1 MAFFC
6 TVCGNKQ
13 EEGQRFCSVCGT
25 PFINPG
31 DTPAAEAPE
40 APAPAGNV
48 TSGDMPGT
56 ATGFEAPKADIP
68 ATPIPTYAE
77 PAQPFYQPVQQPGQ
91 PSVIMM
97 PPADIPAKPK
107 RKKLG
112 FGRRTLAFLLCILL
126 FALEIVAMVFY
137 SGKASVSKKNI
148 NKVLGSDSF
157 AELDLSALLDSG
169 EDSAVTL
176 SAYIYD
182 MIPDEQKDAYPD
194 ITEENIEEIL
204 ENRAIRNALA
214 SAIGDITDYFVGEN
228 DKLELDAD
236 KVIDL
241 LEENEELIEELTG
254 KTMQKSDY
262 KDIRKEIEEFNE
274 DELQDIVEDL
284 EDSEAA
290 KVMKALRF
298 ILSKTGMLILCGAIA
313 LFALMIFLSCGRF
326 VDVSLSHIGM
336 TTLLAGGSIVTL
348 IKLFENQVMELLED
362 EIDGSL
368 VELIRLVF
376 LDKLSTTG
384 LFVAIAGA
392 VVFVG
397 GTVWKFIRK
406 SRA

>member
-56 ATGFEAPKADIP
+56 ATGFEAPK
-68 ATPIPTYAE
+68 
-77 PAQPFYQPVQQPGQ
+77 
-91 PSVIMM
+91 
-97 PPADIPAKPK
+97 ADIPAKPK

-290 KVMKALRF
+290 KVMKVLRF

-362 EIDGSL
+362 ELDGSL